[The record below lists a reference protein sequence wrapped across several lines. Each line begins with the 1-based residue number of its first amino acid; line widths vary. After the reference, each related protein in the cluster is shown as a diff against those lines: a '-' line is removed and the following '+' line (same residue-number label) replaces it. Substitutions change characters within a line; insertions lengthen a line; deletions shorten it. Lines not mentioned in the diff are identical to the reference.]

1 MQRSSNTPA
10 TILTNESNIIFPL
23 DESGRQYNSRLYT
36 VVLTDGRAT
45 NQEIDKVL
53 VDIMTAGSDPSNK
66 KGWSRASCYFLVLYI
81 VLTIL
86 QMFFF
91 IFICVKLARDTYH
104 SGVQFL
110 ISFGT
115 MMVLLLGCMFSCVSG
130 SCLCQD
136 RTIPDMEIIR
146 QKCQDVVDE
155 HNKDYVL
162 KGLRWHLPQEFPQ
175 WVELWKDYKLDAFG
189 GQNRD
194 VNLAE
199 NHGERED
206 VDLEKG
212 SGKESAEDEL
222 ELGNGNHRSKAWKD
236 NKMYSA
242 LN

>member
-1 MQRSSNTPA
+1 MYRSSGTP
-10 TILTNESNIIFPL
+10 LTMLTTESNIIFPL
-23 DESGRQYNSRLYT
+23 DRDNEQFNSRLYT
-36 VVLTDGRAT
+36 LALTDGKAS
-45 NQEIDKVL
+45 NQEVDKVL
-53 VDIMTAGSDPSNK
+53 ADIMTAGKDPSNK
-66 KGWSRASCYFLVLYI
+66 KGWSRASCFAFVLFLI
-81 VLTIL
+81 LTIL
-86 QMFFF
+86 LSVGFAWTIIIMSSPDISEDQFA
-91 IFICVKLARDTYH
+91 IGYGICCV
-104 SGVQFL
+104 L
-110 ISFGT
+110 IVVCVCSSA
-115 MMVLLLGCMFSCVSG
+115 GCCSV
-130 SCLCQD
+130 CLE
-136 RTIPDMEIIR
+136 RISPDSEIIR
-146 QKCQDVVDE
+146 KKCQDVVEE

-199 NHGERED
+199 NHGERGD

-222 ELGNGNHRSKAWKD
+222 ELGNENQRSKAWKD